1 VRIATFNLLHGR
13 SPGDGRVDPDRL
25 TAAVRLLDADVLALQ
40 EVDRAQPRSGG
51 LDLAALAAQAGRAHH
66 RFLPTL
72 TGRPGAWSTATD
84 ADVAAGPGPDTD
96 LGPEPG
102 FGIALLSR
110 HPATAWRT
118 LRLPLLERRVPT
130 VRGGRLVLARDE
142 PRAALAAVVQTP
154 EGPLT
159 VVCTHL
165 SVVPGWNVHQL
176 RHLRRAARHLPRPL
190 VVTGDLNLRGRAPAL
205 AAATFPAGAPDRQI
219 DHVLL
224 DGPVHAHGEPVTVDA
239 GLSDHRALEVDLVR
253 SDR

>member
-1 VRIATFNLLHGR
+1 
-13 SPGDGRVDPDRL
+13 
-25 TAAVRLLDADVLALQ
+25 
-40 EVDRAQPRSGG
+40 
-51 LDLAALAAQAGRAHH
+51 
-66 RFLPTL
+66 
-72 TGRPGAWSTATD
+72 
-84 ADVAAGPGPDTD
+84 
-96 LGPEPG
+96 
-102 FGIALLSR
+102 
-110 HPATAWRT
+110 
-118 LRLPLLERRVPT
+118 
-130 VRGGRLVLARDE
+130 VLARDE

-205 AAATFPAGAPDRQI
+205 VTGWRSAGAAATFPAGAPDRQI